1 MEGGPDKDI
10 DHVFHLLF
18 PTLQQ
23 KIIHA
28 FTEVIKKASF
38 FVSFNDLQRYIF
50 IMLEKHVN
58 LSPKEKE
65 TLNQALEKIYTN
77 AHTEI
82 YPLKEGFDMPDI
94 RALQYA
100 EKLHDFYLGRFFQG
114 DRQLRLR
121 VLGWMSQYYLEQGN
135 PIGKGQKGVKEFL
148 DAFGEYIVPQTE
160 WKARQIIDT
169 SVNFLRNSARLRAIQ
184 KAKITH
190 YRWDAT
196 NDRLT
201 CAACRSMDGRIFK
214 TESAIRV
221 LDMLEASEDPSLIK
235 ELKPIQTTVQKGP
248 SSGLPN
254 KFPPLHPHCRC
265 RVVAEMEEV
274 EMPIS
279 VETPE
284 YAPKTITQMELE
296 EEFTALTQKEIENK
310 IKAHWG
316 SDWFRP
322 ATGEKGVNAYKKSR
336 NKAEDHFR
344 KHGHEFGFSTA
355 EEYYRTA
362 KEVIKNPDEVYV
374 ERKKEKDYYIF
385 KKGDAI
391 VISEDETLLIKS
403 FYRLKGQPF
412 KQWVKE
418 MRRDGFIKI
427 L

>member
-1 MEGGPDKDI
+1 
-10 DHVFHLLF
+10 
-18 PTLQQ
+18 
-23 KIIHA
+23 
-28 FTEVIKKASF
+28 
-38 FVSFNDLQRYIF
+38 
-50 IMLEKHVN
+50 
-58 LSPKEKE
+58 
-65 TLNQALEKIYTN
+65 
-77 AHTEI
+77 
-82 YPLKEGFDMPDI
+82 MPDI

-248 SSGLPN
+248 SSSLPN

-265 RVVAEMEEV
+265 RVVAEMEEL
-274 EMPIS
+274 EMPVS

-284 YAPKTITQMELE
+284 YAPKTEFQRELQ
-296 EEFTALTQKEIENK
+296 EEFGALTQKEIENK

-322 ATGEKGVNAYKKSR
+322 ATGGKGINAYDRAKRDAKK
-336 NKAEDHFR
+336 HFR

-355 EEYYRTA
+355 EEYYREA
-362 KEVIKNPDEVYV
+362 KKVIQNPGEVYV
-374 ERKKEKDYYIF
+374 ERTNGKDYYIF
-385 KKGDAI
+385 KKGEAV
-391 VISEDETLLIKS
+391 VISEDETLLIRS
-403 FYRLKGQPF
+403 FYRLNKPF
-412 KQWVKE
+412 EQWVKE
-418 MRRDGFIKI
+418 RKRDAFIKI
-427 L
+427 LKGAD